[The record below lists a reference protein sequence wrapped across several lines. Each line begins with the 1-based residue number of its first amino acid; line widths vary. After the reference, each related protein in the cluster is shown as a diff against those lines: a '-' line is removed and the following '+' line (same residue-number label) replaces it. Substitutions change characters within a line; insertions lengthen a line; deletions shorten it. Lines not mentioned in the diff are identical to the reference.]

1 MSQSAPSTASLMTAL
16 LAACVAFQLNASMLS
31 PVLVTI
37 ARELQA
43 SDAAVGMSQTA
54 FFTAAALFSLFL
66 PRLGDMLGRRR
77 VLLGML
83 LIMLGGSVLAAVAPS
98 IAVLQLARLI
108 QGVSGPVVPICL
120 LMLHHQITEPK
131 RYGLLMGVITAVNGG
146 IAGIDAIAGG
156 VLATHFGFR
165 AVFWSIAIVAAL
177 ACVLVARCAPESR
190 PSAGASMDWPGVG
203 WLVLTLASLLWALNL
218 AAAPGRAPWGGI
230 GGMVLLAV
238 LAFSL
243 FLRREQRTRQPLV
256 ALDILRQRSTWAL
269 LLTTILT
276 MSGVFA
282 IINGLV
288 MSHAQ
293 QAGSGFGLAADHAS
307 WLLLTPYALVG
318 WLVGPWAGRLA
329 PQWGYGRV
337 LRLGL
342 IGSMLAIVLM
352 LVWGLYSLWWM
363 VAACVLAGMAYAGTA
378 NIMLNGLGVVLSPPQ
393 YPGLLPGLNAGAFN
407 LGAGLS
413 FAVLPALPA
422 WFPGVPVA
430 SSGMLAGLC
439 IVGLAWLTSLLIPR
453 PQEAELATSAG
464 RMSADQLA

>member
-1 MSQSAPSTASLMTAL
+1 MSQSALSTASLMTAL

-120 LMLHHQITEPK
+120 LMLYHEVNDP
-131 RYGLLMGVITAVNGG
+131 RRCGLLMGVITAVNGG
-146 IAGIDAIAGG
+146 IAGVDAIAGG

-165 AVFWSIAIVAAL
+165 AVFWCIAMVAAL
-177 ACVLVARCAPESR
+177 ACVLVAKCAPESR
-190 PSAGASMDWPGVG
+190 PSAGSAMDWPGVG

-218 AAAPGRAPWGGI
+218 AAAPGPTHWSGI
-230 GGMVLLAV
+230 GSMVLLAV
-238 LAFSL
+238 LAFVL
-243 FLRREQRTRQPLV
+243 FLRREQRSPQPLV
-256 ALDILRQRSTWAL
+256 PLDILRRRSSWAL

-293 QAGSGFGLAADHAS
+293 QAGNGFGLAADHAS

-337 LRLGL
+337 LRIGL
-342 IGSMLAIVLM
+342 LGSMLAIVLM
-352 LVWGLYSLWWM
+352 LIFGLYSLWWM
-363 VAACVLAGMAYAGTA
+363 VAACVLAGVAYAGTA

-413 FAVLPALPA
+413 FAVLPALPT
-422 WFPGVPVA
+422 WLPGVPAA
-430 SSGMLAGLC
+430 SSGMLVGLC

-453 PQEAELATSAG
+453 PQAAELTTAG
-464 RMSADQLA
+464 GRVSADQLA